1 MRELTYSELDRL
13 QARALETDESLQMDQ
28 DTFSG
33 MYERTARPLWVFLW
47 RRTGDAQI
55 ADDLLQETYYRFLK
69 TPNVFE
75 SENHRKNYLYRIAA
89 NLAHDLH
96 RAHIPPHTTIPD
108 EREPGHPASEANDIE
123 HSERRADLNRA
134 MAQLKPRQRD
144 ALWLAYA
151 EGASHHEIAVALGLK
166 TNSVKLLLFRARRK
180 LANLLG
186 GERTMS

>member
-47 RRTGDAQI
+47 RRTGDAQL

-69 TPNVFE
+69 MPNVFE
-75 SENHRKNYLYRIAA
+75 SEAHRKNYLYRIAT
-89 NLAHDLH
+89 NLAHDMH
-96 RAHIPPHTTIPD
+96 RAHVPQTSIPD
-108 EREPGHPASEANDIE
+108 EREPGHPASGACDIE
-123 HSERRADLNRA
+123 QSERRADLNRA

-151 EGASHHEIAVALGLK
+151 EGASHQEIAMALGLK
-166 TNSVKLLLFRARRK
+166 ASSVKLLLFRARRK
-180 LANLLG
+180 LAILLG

>member
-13 QARALETDESLQMDQ
+13 QAKALESDETLQMDQ

-47 RRTGDAQI
+47 RRTGDAQL
-55 ADDLLQETYYRFLK
+55 ADDLLQETYYRFLR

-75 SENHRKNYLYRIAA
+75 SEAHRKNYLYRIAT
-89 NLAHDLH
+89 NLAHDMY
-96 RAHIPPHTTIPD
+96 RAQVPHIALPE
-108 EREPGHPASEANDIE
+108 EREPGHPAAPSGDIE
-123 HSERRADLNRA
+123 QTEKRADLNRA
-134 MAQLKPRQRD
+134 MSRLKPRQRD

-151 EGASHHEIAVALGLK
+151 EGASHEEIARALGLK

-180 LANLLG
+180 LANLLR
-186 GERTMS
+186 GERTLQ

>member
-13 QARALETDESLQMDQ
+13 QARALQTDETLQMDQ

-33 MYERTARPLWVFLW
+33 LYERTARPLWVFLW
-47 RRTGDAQI
+47 RRTGDTQL
-55 ADDLLQETYYRFLK
+55 ADDLLQETYYRFLR

-75 SENHRKNYLYRIAA
+75 SESHRKNYLFRIAA
-89 NLAHDLH
+89 NLVHDAH
-96 RAHIPPHTTIPD
+96 RGYVPYTTIPEED
-108 EREPGHPASEANDIE
+108 EPGHPATRPGGDNSEQ
-123 HSERRADLNRA
+123 RADLHQA
-134 MAQLKPRQRD
+134 MSHLKPRQRD

-151 EGASHHEIAVALGLK
+151 EGASHEEIGRALGVK

-186 GERTMS
+186 GERTTS

>member
-1 MRELTYSELDRL
+1 MRELTYTELDRL
-13 QARALETDESLQMDQ
+13 QAKALQSDETLQMDQ

-47 RRTGDAQI
+47 RRTGDSQL
-55 ADDLLQETYYRFLK
+55 ADDLLQETYYRFLR

-75 SENHRKNYLYRIAA
+75 SESHRKNYLYRIAT
-89 NLAHDLH
+89 NLAHDIY
-96 RAHIPPHTTIPD
+96 RAHVPHTSLPD
-108 EREPGHPASEANDIE
+108 EREPGHPATEASGME
-123 HSERRADLNRA
+123 SERRADLNRA

-151 EGASHHEIAVALGLK
+151 EGASHHEIAQALGVK

-180 LANLLG
+180 LADLLG
-186 GERTMS
+186 GERKTQ